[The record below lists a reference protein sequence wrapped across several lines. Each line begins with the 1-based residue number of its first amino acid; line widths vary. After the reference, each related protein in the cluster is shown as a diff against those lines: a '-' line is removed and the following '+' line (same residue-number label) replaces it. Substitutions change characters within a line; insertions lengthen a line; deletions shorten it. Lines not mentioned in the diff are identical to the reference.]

1 MKLLKGLFENNKKTI
16 FLYFVIVVTIL
27 PLQSIGF
34 STHTASIIGEA
45 RKNISKTSIKNMSRS
60 ILIISFIWLFTHV
73 LYIIK
78 RRITIHN
85 SLNFSTYLKNEIHKI
100 YIKKYSVAYEES
112 KVGNII
118 TAIETMPWLFE
129 KLFQEATNVILP
141 YTTAIFFL
149 IVYFYYVDYR
159 VGSIILFLALFL
171 MGTSILFKGSIQEK
185 VIQEYELNENLNE
198 SVNDRLSNVIN
209 IIASNNQNKEQEIFK
224 KNEEKLRNTR
234 EHILVKSW
242 YFYSFIDIIIFLFI
256 LFTLFTYLYLFK
268 KYNKIQI
275 KNEKLIG
282 SFLVFFYFLSYIGRL
297 KWATVQFLLDYSIID
312 YFMKKHDSHLKE
324 YEKNKHLELKNDF
337 IKTGLIEIKNL
348 DYSRK
353 NKVIH
358 KSLNLRFY
366 PNEVTGIFGE
376 SGCGKTTLL
385 LLLLGMYKP
394 KKGSI
399 LIDGVDI
406 KYASREYLSSQIGF
420 LSQNTILNNSSI
432 IKNIG
437 KPEKDIREAIKILNV
452 GNIFK
457 NINLHRNVGLYGSN
471 LSNGQRQMVNIIRLY
486 LENKKINL
494 FDEPTSSLDPKTKK
508 LILNV
513 LHKIKREGK
522 TIIVVSHDDMIIK
535 NVDNVINL

>member
-1 MKLLKGLFENNKKTI
+1 M
-16 FLYFVIVVTIL
+16 
-27 PLQSIGF
+27 
-34 STHTASIIGEA
+34 
-45 RKNISKTSIKNMSRS
+45 
-60 ILIISFIWLFTHV
+60 
-73 LYIIK
+73 
-78 RRITIHN
+78 
-85 SLNFSTYLKNEIHKI
+85 
-100 YIKKYSVAYEES
+100 
-112 KVGNII
+112 
-118 TAIETMPWLFE
+118 
-129 KLFQEATNVILP
+129 
-141 YTTAIFFL
+141 
-149 IVYFYYVDYR
+149 
-159 VGSIILFLALFL
+159 
-171 MGTSILFKGSIQEK
+171 
-185 VIQEYELNENLNE
+185 
-198 SVNDRLSNVIN
+198 
-209 IIASNNQNKEQEIFK
+209 
-224 KNEEKLRNTR
+224 
-234 EHILVKSW
+234 
-242 YFYSFIDIIIFLFI
+242 
-256 LFTLFTYLYLFK
+256 
-268 KYNKIQI
+268 
-275 KNEKLIG
+275 
-282 SFLVFFYFLSYIGRL
+282 
-297 KWATVQFLLDYSIID
+297 
-312 YFMKKHDSHLKE
+312 
-324 YEKNKHLELKNDF
+324 
-337 IKTGLIEIKNL
+337 
-348 DYSRK
+348 
-353 NKVIH
+353 
-358 KSLNLRFY
+358 NLRFY

-457 NINLHRNVGLYGSN
+457 NINLHRNVGLYGSK

-513 LHKIKREGK
+513 LHKIKMEGK